1 MKETG
6 KSVESDQDYTNFCP
20 DYNLYYSSSSGVPCK
35 KHPSSSPVG
44 ICAYC
49 LKDRLMKLVCSDC
62 GEQRLSSCSCSDVS
76 SYRNS
81 SCTVDVGSVGRI
93 SFLIE
98 NEKGGSGDEQQKTL
112 FSHIK
117 QIKKRETED
126 VILLKRSNSCVVE
139 VKKSNGFWRIG
150 KLFKKKREKEGCRE
164 RNRDGFD
171 DKSEIWVSDCV
182 MDVSRSR
189 SLCSFRGG
197 ANFDHEGGSVS
208 DMAYSSAKISDFNE
222 SEPRKS
228 GFRGGLM
235 DFESGFA
242 AKESEFSRIHDDSRF
257 IDLKLDLSDES
268 KPEHPVFK
276 NPPDG
281 GGGGGGGG
289 SSSCRITVN
298 DRGIKKGSK
307 GHSKVWKW
315 IFKQHSG
322 KKDMNH
328 ILES

>member
-1 MKETG
+1 MKERG
-6 KSVESDQDYTNFCP
+6 KSVEPDQDYNNFYQ
-20 DYNLYYSSSSGVPCK
+20 DYNFIYSSSSGVPCRR
-35 KHPSSSPVG
+35 HPSSSHVG

-49 LKDRLMKLVCSDC
+49 LKERLMKLVCSEC

-98 NEKGGSGDEQQKTL
+98 NDEQKTL
-112 FSHIK
+112 FSHMK
-117 QIKKRETED
+117 SSKKNED
-126 VILLKRSNSCVVE
+126 VVLLKRSNSCVVE
-139 VKKSNGFWRIG
+139 VKKSPGFWKIG
-150 KLFKKKREKEGCRE
+150 KLFKKKRGKDCCKENKEGL
-164 RNRDGFD
+164 FD
-171 DKSEIWVSDCV
+171 ARSEVWVTDCP

-197 ANFDHEGGSVS
+197 GGYDYES

-228 GFRGGLM
+228 GYRGGFM
-235 DFESGFA
+235 DFEHGFGP
-242 AKESEFSRIHDDSRF
+242 KESEFSRVHDDSSF
-257 IDLKLDLSDES
+257 IDLKLDLSDKS
-268 KPEHPVFK
+268 KAYGGC
-276 NPPDG
+276 DG
-281 GGGGGGGG
+281 GGHGGG

-298 DRGIKKGSK
+298 ERGIKKGSK

-322 KKDMNH
+322 KKDLNH
-328 ILES
+328 ILEA